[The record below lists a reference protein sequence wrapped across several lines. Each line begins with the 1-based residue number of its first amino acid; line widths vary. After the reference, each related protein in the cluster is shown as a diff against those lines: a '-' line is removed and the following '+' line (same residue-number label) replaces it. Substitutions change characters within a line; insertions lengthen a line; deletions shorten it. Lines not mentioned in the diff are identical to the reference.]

1 MLWAAPGVRR
11 PFYSTARARVEPFA
25 PDPLWCDV
33 VTPLGIAKQVR
44 FAEDALFV
52 VIPQGA
58 GNPVTRLVGID
69 EANEIELP
77 TSLLPV
83 AYGPN
88 VPPFDPAGFSNVRF
102 IGWVHRGKF
111 FFDGAM
117 PRAAALYLCY
127 NRQGQAGFTLALEPD
142 LSRDVRAVVA
152 STRDEGGLHWVSA
165 SETIR
170 LWNRIGNRQLG
181 AMANAAPEFE
191 IALQDTNFPT
201 GFAFTPLSREFPP
214 DQLGALCVI
223 HTGPV
228 SNYATPDHA
237 NAIFAAQN
245 GAPRF
250 HLWSAIRLA
259 RVTGTRFNGGT
270 ANAFTGPVRIAVDR
284 LPPDVTAGMQLYV
297 RNVFQDG
304 IITYR
309 RRVSVPG
316 SGDKTMASSI
326 MGRVARGAAT
336 TVVSNDHWFY
346 CGPILSVEQQFG
358 GHVLTVFVMT
368 GQPTPF

>member
-33 VTPLGIAKQVR
+33 VTPLGTAKQVR

-83 AYGPN
+83 AYGPK
-88 VPPFDPAGFSNVRF
+88 VPPFDPVGFSNVRF

-181 AMANAAPEFE
+181 AMANMTPEFE

-223 HTGPV
+223 HTGSV
-228 SNYATPDHA
+228 SDYATPRHA
-237 NAIFAAQN
+237 AEIA
-245 GAPRF
+245 GAPNGIQRF
-250 HLWSAIRLA
+250 NRWSTIRLA

-284 LPPDVTAGMQLYV
+284 LPPNVTAGMHLYAK
-297 RNVFQDG
+297 NVFQEG
-304 IITYR
+304 AIAYR

-326 MGRVARGAAT
+326 VATVATVAAQNA
-336 TVVSNDHWFY
+336 VVNDSFY

-368 GQPTPF
+368 GQPLPF